1 MPHIVVI
8 IAAVLAMLFN
18 AVGVP
23 GPSGSAVMSSDRA
36 PAKVMMVLELVAHRA

>member
-23 GPSGSAVMSSDRA
+23 GPGEPAGTSAAQAPGVVMTVLDQ
-36 PAKVMMVLELVAHRA
+36 VMHRA

>member
-23 GPSGSAVMSSDRA
+23 GPRGSAGTSADQA
-36 PAKVMMVLELVAHRA
+36 PGVVMMVLDSVEHRA